1 MDPTTAPLLSPKM
14 QRLVAAAALIA
25 LALAWFA
32 DFALLFLPL
41 PDGASSPSTA
51 ATSWIPVFVTG
62 PLATLALPD
71 YRWQLPL
78 KRRVELVAVM
88 SIALSC
94 ACLFVPQQGSGAGAL
109 ETLALLL
116 LIIRVVAEVH
126 PTRTAAWMLALL
138 VVAVLMLT
146 LRGRRMET
154 FLTGTYV
161 LTMVVAVCVIL
172 GAALRVQEALRR
184 RDVQE
189 VRQAERLALAR
200 DLHDLV
206 AHHMTG
212 IIVQANAGRTVQ
224 ATAPEKV
231 GPILESIARAGTD
244 TLDSMRRLVRVLR
257 EDDHAAVRPGPLLTE
272 LGDLT
277 ADFASQ
283 QPGGP
288 SAQLEVTAAAR
299 NIRFSP
305 EAESSVYRLAQ
316 EALTNVRRHAPGQGA
331 VIQVDAD
338 AEWLHVRVTNSM
350 ARGRRATS
358 PAGGRGGLG
367 LIGLRERVEALDGV
381 FRAGPD
387 GEGRWRLTA
396 SLPRRPDQG
405 EG

>member
-1 MDPTTAPLLSPKM
+1 MLFIVGHAAHLRRQPGAQSLRAAVGRLADSRCGVGFLGWSGGPDSCSLLSPKM

-41 PDGASSPSTA
+41 PDGASAPSTA
-51 ATSWIPVFVTG
+51 ATSWLPVFVTG

-78 KRRVELVAVM
+78 TRRVELVAGV

-94 ACLFVPQQGSGAGAL
+94 ACLLVPQRGAGAGAL

-116 LIIRVVAEVH
+116 LIIRVVAEVR
-126 PTRTAAWMLALL
+126 PTRTAPWRLALL

-146 LRGRRMET
+146 VRARTMET

-161 LTMVVAVCVIL
+161 LTMVMAVCVIL
-172 GAALRVQEALRR
+172 GAALRLQEALRR

-231 GPILESIARAGTD
+231 GPIPSGASSRAFR
-244 TLDSMRRLVRVLR
+244 S
-257 EDDHAAVRPGPLLTE
+257 RPGRSTP
-272 LGDLT
+272 G
-277 ADFASQ
+277 
-283 QPGGP
+283 PNGGP
-288 SAQLEVTAAAR
+288 PTR
-299 NIRFSP
+299 
-305 EAESSVYRLAQ
+305 
-316 EALTNVRRHAPGQGA
+316 
-331 VIQVDAD
+331 
-338 AEWLHVRVTNSM
+338 
-350 ARGRRATS
+350 S
-358 PAGGRGGLG
+358 PAPPASGACGRTKASADHPALRRSQLAGGTLQSN
-367 LIGLRERVEALDGV
+367 
-381 FRAGPD
+381 PPC
-387 GEGRWRLTA
+387 TA
-396 SLPRRPDQG
+396 QRDS
-405 EG
+405 